1 MKKLN
6 KELLRQ
12 KIEAHMADDIA
23 DARIGGATLIVNQDG
38 ERVYKGIFYD
48 EKVGEVKE
56 DTIYRLASMTKPVT
70 AAAIMIARDRG
81 LLDLDDTVTK
91 YIPGF
96 AEMNIGKLDE
106 NENPVFAE
114 KAKAQI
120 TIRQLL
126 THSSGLGSDTVG
138 MKEWDRRPQQTRRI
152 LEKATEFYTDTLL
165 AFEPGT
171 QQSYSPVMA
180 FDTLGR
186 IIEIVSGMSFS
197 DFLNK
202 EIFSPLGMN
211 DTTFE
216 PNTEQWNRMIVMHN
230 RDENGKP
237 LSAQMTAGEIF
248 PSVPCSCYCGG
259 AGLAST
265 AEDYSKF
272 AEMLLWGKGILSPET
287 LREMA
292 TPQLPPEVM
301 DGDQIWGLGM
311 RVITQDTYK
320 NLTTGSFGWSGAF
333 GTHFWVDPVNKI
345 TAIYMKN
352 SFYDGGAGSK
362 TGYIFEGDVT
372 ESLED

>member
-81 LLDLDDTVTK
+81 LLDLDDTAAK

-171 QQSYSPVMA
+171 RQFYSPVMA

-186 IIEIVSGMSFS
+186 IIEIVSGMSLG
-197 DFLNK
+197 DFLEK

-216 PNTEQWNRMIVMHN
+216 PNAEQWTRFIPMHN
-230 RDENGKP
+230 RVDDK
-237 LSAQMTAGEIF
+237 AVIAD
-248 PSVPCSCYCGG
+248 VPANEVFCGVPVTCHCGG

-333 GTHFWVDPVNKI
+333 GTHFWVDPVNRI